1 MHAPI
6 NGTDLYFDVDGAE
19 LRAGPDHLSAVPTV
33 VVLHGGPG
41 FDQGYLRP
49 GIGELRDLAQ
59 LIFVDLRGQ
68 GRSGPVPAE
77 TCTLE
82 QMADDVV
89 ALCSHLGLRRPVL
102 LGHSAGGFVAL
113 HAALRVPG
121 TFAALVLCTTAATLV
136 PEPDPGAP
144 TLAERAGA
152 EAEVVAARVFT
163 GDVTPETGEL
173 FARLVAPH
181 YAAPG
186 REDLPGRLLALSRM
200 SPEVMQ
206 AFFGG
211 GDAARYDVRHRLHEI
226 GAPTLVIAGGFDWV
240 CPPAAARTIS
250 AGIRGAELVVFPDTG
265 HFPFSEQP
273 EGFHQIIA
281 DFLEHTG
288 PMGLPTA
295 SESAH
300 A

>member
-1 MHAPI
+1 MRAPI

-19 LRAGPDHLSAVPTV
+19 LRAGPDRLSAAPTV

-49 GIGELRDLAQ
+49 GLGELRDLAQ
-59 LIFVDLRGQ
+59 LVFVDLRGQ
-68 GRSGPVPAE
+68 GRSGPVPAG

-89 ALCSHLGLRRPVL
+89 ALSSHLGLRRPVL

-113 HAALRVPG
+113 HAALRAPG
-121 TFAALVLCTTAATLV
+121 TFAALVLCSTAATLAA
-136 PEPDPGAP
+136 EPDPGAP

-152 EAEVVAARVFT
+152 EAVAVAARVFG
-163 GDVTPETGEL
+163 GDVTPETGEA
-173 FARLVAPH
+173 FGRLVAPH

-186 REDLPGRLLALSRM
+186 REDLPGRLLALSRL
-200 SPEVMQ
+200 SPDVMQ
-206 AFFGG
+206 SFFGG
-211 GDAARYDVRHRLHEI
+211 GGAAGYDVRRRLHEI
-226 GAPTLVIAGGFDWV
+226 DAPTLVIAGGFDWV
-240 CPPAAARTIS
+240 CPPAAARTIA
-250 AGIRGAELVVFPDTG
+250 AGIGGAELVILPGSG

-273 EGFHQIIA
+273 AELHQVVA
-281 DFLEHTG
+281 GFLEHAGVTS
-288 PMGLPTA
+288 L
-295 SESAH
+295 AH